1 MTRKIICLKKDNN
14 DIEGTRLKHE
24 RACEIVKQFHILNRA
39 KCSKRF
45 NGLSLKE
52 EVSQECLDKLI
63 EEKLLDLVEDD
74 FEVKASR
81 WAQETIG
88 MSLNLQEGGNSVDVN
103 KADVDVFVLDT
114 GVDPTNSYLNLVE
127 CKSFVDDELN
137 EKDTNGHGTMCASII
152 GASGSL
158 DIQGVVPGARIHGI
172 KVLNSDGGGSVS
184 DIIEAIEYVAEFK
197 EAHPERRVVVNMSLG
212 GFVGKTQYTALDRQI
227 IEAQDNNDLVF
238 VIAAG
243 NESQDASLFSPAHIK
258 NAITVGSFDVLDR
271 FSTFSN
277 YGHAVDILAPGS
289 HVQTLGLGGKL
300 ETVSG
305 TSFAAPFVTG
315 AIARHLLSHGDGKT
329 KTMQMIGHLMGSSRK
344 EPFVDYVP
352 DGTSRNR
359 LYIY

>member
-1 MTRKIICLKKDNN
+1 
-14 DIEGTRLKHE
+14 
-24 RACEIVKQFHILNRA
+24 
-39 KCSKRF
+39 
-45 NGLSLKE
+45 
-52 EVSQECLDKLI
+52 
-63 EEKLLDLVEDD
+63 
-74 FEVKASR
+74 
-81 WAQETIG
+81 
-88 MSLNLQEGGNSVDVN
+88 
-103 KADVDVFVLDT
+103 
-114 GVDPTNSYLNLVE
+114 
-127 CKSFVDDELN
+127 
-137 EKDTNGHGTMCASII
+137 
-152 GASGSL
+152 
-158 DIQGVVPGARIHGI
+158 
-172 KVLNSDGGGSVS
+172 
-184 DIIEAIEYVAEFK
+184 
-197 EAHPERRVVVNMSLG
+197 MSLG

>member
-14 DIEGTRLKHE
+14 DTEGTRLKHE

-238 VIAAG
+238 VIAD
-243 NESQDASLFSPAHIK
+243 S
-258 NAITVGSFDVLDR
+258 
-271 FSTFSN
+271 
-277 YGHAVDILAPGS
+277 
-289 HVQTLGLGGKL
+289 
-300 ETVSG
+300 
-305 TSFAAPFVTG
+305 
-315 AIARHLLSHGDGKT
+315 
-329 KTMQMIGHLMGSSRK
+329 
-344 EPFVDYVP
+344 
-352 DGTSRNR
+352 
-359 LYIY
+359 